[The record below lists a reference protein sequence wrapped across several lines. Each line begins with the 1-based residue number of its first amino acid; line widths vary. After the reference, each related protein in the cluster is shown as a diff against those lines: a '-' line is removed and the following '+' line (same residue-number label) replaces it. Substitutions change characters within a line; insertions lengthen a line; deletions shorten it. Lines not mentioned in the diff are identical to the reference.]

1 MDVDECEVNLIY
13 SVFYSAVGSHTE
25 AESAGTFRQATS
37 ILARMRDGMKP

>member
-25 AESAGTFRQATS
+25 AELPGSCRQATS
-37 ILARMRDGMKP
+37 ICVGTHDGIKP